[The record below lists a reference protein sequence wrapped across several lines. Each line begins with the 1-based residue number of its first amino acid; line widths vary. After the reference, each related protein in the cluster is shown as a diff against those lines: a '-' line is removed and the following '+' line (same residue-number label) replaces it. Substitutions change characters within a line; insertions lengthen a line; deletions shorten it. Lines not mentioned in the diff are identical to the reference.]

1 MESYWKRASFTWD
14 LPWGYIAQFPVCFQ
28 LPDCVIAPRGQ
39 AFQWRYCSFEWGSFT
54 RANSTTLRRKASWH
68 QEPRGTTKSH
78 DTTNF
83 TQEVFLGETQDGG
96 CFYWARNSREVNRRQ
111 AYIWFLG
118 GRVLEGRDFQVGVWW
133 DFKPSLGTD
142 GFILRDGW
150 VFMLRNW
157 WVWVGFQTQMWAWTF
172 FPPLRVQCPS
182 HLTLLSSPLWTV
194 GSWSGAVYTNAKY
207 WSLRSGCS
215 QSRQVNSHS
224 TQVFVV

>member
-133 DFKPSLGTD
+133 DFKPSPEIGGIFVPNLEQFHNPFRTGCWLK
-142 GFILRDGW
+142 GM
-150 VFMLRNW
+150 VFWMID
-157 WVWVGFQTQMWAWTF
+157 VHM
-172 FPPLRVQCPS
+172 
-182 HLTLLSSPLWTV
+182 
-194 GSWSGAVYTNAKY
+194 
-207 WSLRSGCS
+207 
-215 QSRQVNSHS
+215 
-224 TQVFVV
+224 